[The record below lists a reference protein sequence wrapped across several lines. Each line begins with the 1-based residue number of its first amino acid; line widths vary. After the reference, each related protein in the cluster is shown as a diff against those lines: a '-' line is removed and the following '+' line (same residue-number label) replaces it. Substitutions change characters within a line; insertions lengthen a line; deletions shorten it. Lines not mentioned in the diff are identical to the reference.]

1 MKCNYKNRNSEGDKG
16 FQALESYTKSLMPA
30 SRRKNKIREVLP
42 GSCSNLPKA
51 VYCYYEWHLP
61 EKRNDI
67 ILYRTHVIRKRMCA
81 VLRFIQLI
89 MTNIMKPITAIQIFY
104 EPQVGTE
111 QEVLRTFFSFVGCL
125 VKTTRMSAEDMS
137 KQHKILAHPEN
148 KQTAYLFLTDC
159 YPGDS
164 EPAENELWC
173 AFSIKEQKLIING
186 ADAIQGRSS
195 VMRFEKEAL
204 NDIIRHVWRGDAMAV
219 ASLQHINET
228 FWQFD
233 MFAHL
238 QIKSTFQV
246 LKMSE
251 LKALSLKSDYKLPED
266 SFLNEMADSFIG
278 LEKQSRVGPQSIY
291 SVYAYVNAQRHL
303 RELTAALETY
313 TSLTIRLLSILEPVE
328 KLLSELNKIY
338 RVAPGFV
345 PMYRLA
351 AALCEG
357 QPQFALDARPYLRDA
372 IEHASKETMP
382 FTAEIFLQYGLS
394 EKQMYADCERA
405 LQCFQKA
412 LQLDDSSYKA
422 MFQIA
427 CLDVADRKY
436 QHAKA
441 GFKKVIVSIQGNDA
455 NPDWSGMSLEE
466 ILYVYRSYVW
476 LAKLVLVSDGEFAI
490 GAPIAMA
497 LNAAVAFRQAT
508 ILDACC
514 DPENHQRVG
523 RYHGSGIVL
532 RAMFVLLRDMVG
544 DAETNR
550 ELGEEIENNIKCY
563 GIK

>member
-1 MKCNYKNRNSEGDKG
+1 MLLHIFGDTHGPDEISKINPKRFLDRNLTKEDVIVVCGDFGFPFFPTDRIPADDLKTLDMPQHCIKSARAYQMYTDWMKSFPCNILFIDGNHDNHTFWAEQPTERWNGG
-16 FQALESYTKSLMPA
+16 LIQ
-30 SRRKNKIREVLP
+30 R
-42 GSCSNLPKA
+42 
-51 VYCYYEWHLP
+51 LP
-61 EKRNDI
+61 EAPNVIHLMRGEYYTIDGITVWCMGGAESIDKA
-67 ILYRTHVIRKRMCA
+67 YRTEGVTWWREEVPSQKEMWHGLDALDEHEAEAIRQKGLA
-81 VLRFIQLI
+81 EAEA
-89 MTNIMKPITAIQIFY
+89 MKQ
-104 EPQVGTE
+104 
-111 QEVLRTFFSFVGCL
+111 
-125 VKTTRMSAEDMS
+125 KAEAY
-137 KQHKILAHPEN
+137 KQYN
-148 KQTAYLFLTDC
+148 
-159 YPGDS
+159 
-164 EPAENELWC
+164 
-173 AFSIKEQKLIING
+173 
-186 ADAIQGRSS
+186 DA
-195 VMRFEKEAL
+195 
-204 NDIIRHVWRGDAMAV
+204 AV
-219 ASLQHINET
+219 AE
-228 FWQFD
+228 
-233 MFAHL
+233 
-238 QIKSTFQV
+238 
-246 LKMSE
+246 
-251 LKALSLKSDYKLPED
+251 
-266 SFLNEMADSFIG
+266 
-278 LEKQSRVGPQSIY
+278 
-291 SVYAYVNAQRHL
+291 
-303 RELTAALETY
+303 
-313 TSLTIRLLSILEPVE
+313 
-328 KLLSELNKIY
+328 
-338 RVAPGFV
+338 
-345 PMYRLA
+345 
-351 AALCEG
+351 
-357 QPQFALDARPYLRDA
+357 
-372 IEHASKETMP
+372 
-382 FTAEIFLQYGLS
+382 
-394 EKQMYADCERA
+394 MYADCERA

>member
-1 MKCNYKNRNSEGDKG
+1 
-16 FQALESYTKSLMPA
+16 
-30 SRRKNKIREVLP
+30 
-42 GSCSNLPKA
+42 
-51 VYCYYEWHLP
+51 
-61 EKRNDI
+61 
-67 ILYRTHVIRKRMCA
+67 
-81 VLRFIQLI
+81 
-89 MTNIMKPITAIQIFY
+89 MKPITAIQIFY

-266 SFLNEMADSFIG
+266 SFLNEMADFFIG

-351 AALCEG
+351 AA
-357 QPQFALDARPYLRDA
+357 FRSKDDNTLDS
-372 IEHASKETMP
+372 ITASIGFPADKENDVIAQT
-382 FTAEIFLQYGLS
+382 
-394 EKQMYADCERA
+394 
-405 LQCFQKA
+405 
-412 LQLDDSSYKA
+412 LDDEDLVTYVIGALHDLAAYMRPSWLDNEDSSLT
-422 MFQIA
+422 
-427 CLDVADRKY
+427 LDV
-436 QHAKA
+436 
-441 GFKKVIVSIQGNDA
+441 
-455 NPDWSGMSLEE
+455 SLDG
-466 ILYVYRSYVW
+466 VKCQSRGG
-476 LAKLVLVSDGEFAI
+476 LVTMTVKGYTFDVEG
-490 GAPIAMA
+490 
-497 LNAAVAFRQAT
+497 
-508 ILDACC
+508 
-514 DPENHQRVG
+514 
-523 RYHGSGIVL
+523 
-532 RAMFVLLRDMVG
+532 
-544 DAETNR
+544 
-550 ELGEEIENNIKCY
+550 
-563 GIK
+563 

>member
-1 MKCNYKNRNSEGDKG
+1 
-16 FQALESYTKSLMPA
+16 
-30 SRRKNKIREVLP
+30 
-42 GSCSNLPKA
+42 
-51 VYCYYEWHLP
+51 
-61 EKRNDI
+61 
-67 ILYRTHVIRKRMCA
+67 MCA

-148 KQTAYLFLTDC
+148 KQTAYLFLTDR
-159 YPGDS
+159 YPGDK
-164 EPAENELWC
+164 EPAENKLWC

-186 ADAIQGRSS
+186 ADAIQGRSF
-195 VMRFEKEAL
+195 MIRFEKEAL
-204 NDIIRHVWRGDAMAV
+204 DDIIFHIWREDAMAV
-219 ASLQHINET
+219 AGLQHINDT
-228 FWQFD
+228 FWQHD

-246 LKMSE
+246 LKMGE
-251 LKALSLKSDYKLPED
+251 LKTLSPKNDYKLPDD
-266 SFLNEMADSFIG
+266 SYLNEMADSFIG
-278 LEKQSRVGPQSIY
+278 LEMHCRTGPQSIY
-291 SVYAYVNAQRHL
+291 SVYTYVNAQRHL

-313 TSLTIRLLSILEPVE
+313 SPLRIRLLSVLEPVE

-338 RVAPGFV
+338 RVDPNFI

-357 QPQFALDARPYLRDA
+357 QAQFALDARPYLRDA
-372 IEHASKETMP
+372 IEHATKEMMP

-394 EKQMYADCERA
+394 EKQMYADGERA

-427 CLDVADRKY
+427 CLDAADRKY
-436 QHAKA
+436 QQAKD
-441 GFKKVIVSIQGNDA
+441 GFKKAIVTIQGNDA
-455 NPDWSGMSLEE
+455 YPDWSGMSLEE
-466 ILYVYRSYVW
+466 ILYVYRAYIW
-476 LAKLVLVSDGEFAI
+476 LAKLALVSDGEFAI

-497 LNAAVAFRQAT
+497 LNAAAAFRQAT
-508 ILDACC
+508 ILHDSC
-514 DPENHQRVG
+514 DSEKYQRVG
-523 RYHGSGIVL
+523 RYHGSGIVV
-532 RAMFVLLRDMVG
+532 RAVFVLLRDMVG
-544 DAETNR
+544 DAEANR
-550 ELGEEIENNIKCY
+550 ELMEEIESIIKNI
-563 GIK
+563 

>member
-1 MKCNYKNRNSEGDKG
+1 
-16 FQALESYTKSLMPA
+16 
-30 SRRKNKIREVLP
+30 
-42 GSCSNLPKA
+42 
-51 VYCYYEWHLP
+51 
-61 EKRNDI
+61 
-67 ILYRTHVIRKRMCA
+67 MCA

-164 EPAENELWC
+164 EPA
-173 AFSIKEQKLIING
+173 A
-186 ADAIQGRSS
+186 
-195 VMRFEKEAL
+195 
-204 NDIIRHVWRGDAMAV
+204 
-219 ASLQHINET
+219 T
-228 FWQFD
+228 
-233 MFAHL
+233 
-238 QIKSTFQV
+238 
-246 LKMSE
+246 
-251 LKALSLKSDYKLPED
+251 
-266 SFLNEMADSFIG
+266 
-278 LEKQSRVGPQSIY
+278 
-291 SVYAYVNAQRHL
+291 
-303 RELTAALETY
+303 
-313 TSLTIRLLSILEPVE
+313 
-328 KLLSELNKIY
+328 
-338 RVAPGFV
+338 
-345 PMYRLA
+345 
-351 AALCEG
+351 LCDG

>member
-1 MKCNYKNRNSEGDKG
+1 
-16 FQALESYTKSLMPA
+16 
-30 SRRKNKIREVLP
+30 
-42 GSCSNLPKA
+42 
-51 VYCYYEWHLP
+51 
-61 EKRNDI
+61 
-67 ILYRTHVIRKRMCA
+67 MCA

-266 SFLNEMADSFIG
+266 SFLNEMADFFIG

-328 KLLSELNKIY
+328 KLLSELNKIC